1 MYYGFRNLLNP
12 YVLITVCLIILDF
25 NYQNPNLCRIMN
37 RTINFQ
43 TISWFWDLYTRNLL
57 ELDPPYQRRSVW
69 NQNYKDFF
77 IDTVLN
83 GYPAPAI
90 FIYQEITPEGVSKIS
105 IVDGKQRLSTL
116 FEFAKNEFPVYEE
129 ATIER
134 LRGKYFKNLEIED
147 KQNFWKYQFAI
158 EYLPSSDEKIIGNI
172 FDRINRNVIKLTPQE
187 LRHAK
192 FNGVFI
198 TAVEDLTIW
207 MFENLGSNFPTID
220 RKSKKQMK
228 DVEMV
233 AQLLLFLEEGVRA
246 YKQDYIDKSFSER
259 DSNWEDKE
267 KIEDEF
273 RRTIEA
279 IKNLISLDINLSKTR
294 LKNQAD
300 FYSLFGAIAELNRE
314 NKLII
319 NQEVSAKIKN
329 FIELVENPNIR
340 NQSIDQLTDYQKNAR
355 EYYTEVKQSF
365 TDSGAR
371 KTRIRIMKSVIRGNN

>member
-1 MYYGFRNLLNP
+1 
-12 YVLITVCLIILDF
+12 
-25 NYQNPNLCRIMN
+25 MN

-43 TISWFWDLYTRNLL
+43 TISWFWDLHTRKLI

-69 NQNYKDFF
+69 NQDYKDYF

-116 FEFAKNEFPVYEE
+116 FEFANNEFPVYEK
-129 ATIER
+129 ATIAR
-134 LRGKYFKNLEIED
+134 FRGKYFKDLDIEA

-172 FDRINRNVIKLTPQE
+172 FDRINRNVIKLTSQE

-207 MFENLGSNFPTID
+207 MFEYLGGNFPTID
-220 RKSKKQMK
+220 QRTKKQMK

-233 AQLLLFLEEGVRA
+233 AQLLLFLEEGVRT
-246 YKQDYIDKSFSER
+246 YSQEYLDKSFSDR
-259 DSNWEDKE
+259 DIDWEDKDN
-267 KIEDEF
+267 IENEF
-273 RRTIEA
+273 RHTIES
-279 IKNLISLDINLSKTR
+279 IKTILELSQDINLSKTR

-300 FYSLFGAIAELNRE
+300 FYSLFGAVAELNRE
-314 NKLII
+314 NKLNI
-319 NQEVSAKIKN
+319 NKKIGERIKN
-329 FIELVENPNIR
+329 FLELVEDKELR
-340 NQSIDQLTDYQKNAR
+340 NESRDPLDDYHKNALD
-355 EYYTEVKQSF
+355 YYKAVKQSF

-371 KTRIRIMKSVIRGNN
+371 KTRIRIMKSVIQGNN

>member
-1 MYYGFRNLLNP
+1 
-12 YVLITVCLIILDF
+12 
-25 NYQNPNLCRIMN
+25 MN

-43 TISWFWDLYTRNLL
+43 TISWFWDLHTRKLI

-69 NQNYKDFF
+69 NQDYKDYF

-116 FEFAKNEFPVYEE
+116 FEFANNEFPVYEK
-129 ATIER
+129 ATIAR
-134 LRGKYFKNLEIED
+134 LRGKYFKDLDIEA

-172 FDRINRNVIKLTPQE
+172 FDRINRNIIKLTSQE

-207 MFENLGSNFPTID
+207 MFEYLGGNFPNID
-220 RKSKKQMK
+220 QRTKKQMK
-228 DVEMV
+228 DVEIV

-246 YKQDYIDKSFSER
+246 YSQEYLDKSFSER
-259 DSNWEDKE
+259 DINWESQE
-267 KIEDEF
+267 EVENEF
-273 RRTIEA
+273 RHTIES
-279 IKNLISLDINLSKTR
+279 IKEILEFSQDINLSKTR

-300 FYSLFGAIAELNRE
+300 FYSLFGAVAELNRE
-314 NKLII
+314 NTLNASAEIGERIKKFL
-319 NQEVSAKIKN
+319 EV
-329 FIELVENPNIR
+329 IEDEKIR
-340 NQSIDQLTDYQKNAR
+340 NQAIDSLNNYQINAL
-355 EYYTEVKQSF
+355 EYYKAVKQSF

-371 KTRIRIMKSVIRGNN
+371 KTRIRIMKSVIQGSFNL

>member
-1 MYYGFRNLLNP
+1 
-12 YVLITVCLIILDF
+12 
-25 NYQNPNLCRIMN
+25 MN

-43 TISWFWDLYTRNLL
+43 TISWFWDLHTRKLI

-69 NQNYKDFF
+69 NQDYKDYF

-116 FEFAKNEFPVYEE
+116 FEFANNEFPVYEN
-129 ATIER
+129 ATISR
-134 LRGKYFKNLEIED
+134 LRGKYFKDLDVDD

-172 FDRINRNVIKLTPQE
+172 FDRINRNVIKLTSQE

-207 MFENLGSNFPTID
+207 MFEYLGGNFPTID
-220 RKSKKQMK
+220 QRTKKQMK

-246 YKQDYIDKSFSER
+246 YSQEYLDKSFSDR
-259 DSNWEDKE
+259 DIDWEDKDN
-267 KIEDEF
+267 IENEF
-273 RRTIEA
+273 RHTIES
-279 IKNLISLDINLSKTR
+279 IKTILELSQDINLSKTR

-300 FYSLFGAIAELNRE
+300 FYSLFGAVAELNRE
-314 NKLII
+314 NKLNI
-319 NQEVSAKIKN
+319 NKKIGERIKN
-329 FIELVENPNIR
+329 FLELVEDKELR
-340 NQSIDQLTDYQKNAR
+340 NESRDPLDDYHRNALD
-355 EYYTEVKQSF
+355 YYKAVKQSF

-371 KTRIRIMKSVIRGNN
+371 KTRIRIMKSVIQGNN

>member
-1 MYYGFRNLLNP
+1 LQQRFAIA
-12 YVLITVCLIILDF
+12 ITTNCIIILDANFQIF
-25 NYQNPNLCRIMN
+25 NLGNTMN

-43 TISWFWDLYTRNLL
+43 TISWFWDLHTRKLI

-69 NQNYKDFF
+69 NQDYKDYF

-116 FEFAKNEFPVYEE
+116 FEFANNEFPVYEN
-129 ATIER
+129 ATISR
-134 LRGKYFKNLEIED
+134 LRGKYFKDLDVDD

-172 FDRINRNVIKLTPQE
+172 FDRINRNVIKLTCQE

-207 MFENLGSNFPTID
+207 MFEYLGGNFPTID
-220 RKSKKQMK
+220 QRTKKQMK

-246 YKQDYIDKSFSER
+246 YSQEYLDKSFSDR
-259 DSNWEDKE
+259 DIDWEYEENIKA
-267 KIEDEF
+267 EF
-273 RRTIEA
+273 RYTVESIKTILE
-279 IKNLISLDINLSKTR
+279 LSQDINLSKTR

-314 NKLII
+314 NELNITKEIGERIKSFL
-319 NQEVSAKIKN
+319 EVVEDK
-329 FIELVENPNIR
+329 ELR
-340 NQSIDQLTDYQKNAR
+340 NVSRDSLDDYHRNALD
-355 EYYTEVKQSF
+355 YYKAVKQSF

-371 KTRIRIMKSVIRGNN
+371 KTRIGIMKSVIQGNH

>member
-1 MYYGFRNLLNP
+1 
-12 YVLITVCLIILDF
+12 
-25 NYQNPNLCRIMN
+25 MN

-43 TISWFWDLYTRNLL
+43 TISWFWDLHTRKLI

-69 NQNYKDFF
+69 NQDYKDYF

-116 FEFAKNEFPVYEE
+116 FEFANNEFPVYEN
-129 ATIER
+129 ATISR
-134 LRGKYFKNLEIED
+134 LRGKYFKDLDVDD

-172 FDRINRNVIKLTPQE
+172 FDRINRNVIKLTLQE

-207 MFENLGSNFPTID
+207 MFEYLGGNFPTID
-220 RKSKKQMK
+220 QRTKKQMK

-233 AQLLLFLEEGVRA
+233 AQLLLFVEEGVRA
-246 YKQDYIDKSFSER
+246 YSQEYLDKSFSDR
-259 DSNWEDKE
+259 DIDWENKDN
-267 KIEDEF
+267 IENEF
-273 RRTIEA
+273 RHTIES
-279 IKNLISLDINLSKTR
+279 IKKILELSQDINLSKTR

-300 FYSLFGAIAELNRE
+300 FYSLFGAVAELNRE
-314 NKLII
+314 NELNITKEIGERIKSFL
-319 NQEVSAKIKN
+319 EVVEDK
-329 FIELVENPNIR
+329 ELENVSRDSLDDYNR
-340 NQSIDQLTDYQKNAR
+340 NALDYYKA
-355 EYYTEVKQSF
+355 VKQSF
-365 TDSGAR
+365 TDSGTR
-371 KTRIRIMKSVIRGNN
+371 KTRIRIMKSVIQGSFN

>member
-1 MYYGFRNLLNP
+1 
-12 YVLITVCLIILDF
+12 
-25 NYQNPNLCRIMN
+25 MN

-43 TISWFWDLYTRNLL
+43 TISWFWDLHTRKLL
-57 ELDPPYQRRSVW
+57 ELYPPYQRRSVW
-69 NQNYKDFF
+69 NQDYKDYF

-116 FEFAKNEFPVYEE
+116 FEFANNEFPVYEK
-129 ATIER
+129 ATIAR
-134 LRGKYFKNLEIED
+134 FRGKYFKDLDIEA

-172 FDRINRNVIKLTPQE
+172 FDRINRNVIKLTSQE

-207 MFENLGSNFPTID
+207 MFEYLGGNFPTID
-220 RKSKKQMK
+220 QRTKKQMK

-246 YKQDYIDKSFSER
+246 YSQEYLDKSFSDR
-259 DSNWEDKE
+259 DIDWEDKDN
-267 KIEDEF
+267 IENEF
-273 RRTIEA
+273 RHTIES
-279 IKNLISLDINLSKTR
+279 IKTILELSQDINLSKTR

-300 FYSLFGAIAELNRE
+300 FYSLFGAVAELNRE
-314 NKLII
+314 NKLNI
-319 NQEVSAKIKN
+319 NKKIGERIKN
-329 FIELVENPNIR
+329 FLELVEDKELR
-340 NQSIDQLTDYQKNAR
+340 NESRDPLDDYHRNALD
-355 EYYTEVKQSF
+355 YYKAVKQSF

-371 KTRIRIMKSVIRGNN
+371 KTRIRIMKSVIQGNN

>member
-1 MYYGFRNLLNP
+1 
-12 YVLITVCLIILDF
+12 
-25 NYQNPNLCRIMN
+25 MN

-43 TISWFWDLYTRNLL
+43 TISWFWDLHTRKLI

-69 NQNYKDFF
+69 NQDYKDYF

-116 FEFAKNEFPVYEE
+116 FEFANNEFPVYEK
-129 ATIER
+129 ATIAR
-134 LRGKYFKNLEIED
+134 FRGKYFKDLDIEA

-172 FDRINRNVIKLTPQE
+172 FDRINRNVIKLTSQE

-207 MFENLGSNFPTID
+207 MFEYLGGNFPTID
-220 RKSKKQMK
+220 QRTKKQMK

-233 AQLLLFLEEGVRA
+233 AQLLLFLEEGVRT
-246 YKQDYIDKSFSER
+246 YSQEYLDKSFSDR
-259 DSNWEDKE
+259 DIDWEDKDN
-267 KIEDEF
+267 IENEF
-273 RRTIEA
+273 RHTIES
-279 IKNLISLDINLSKTR
+279 IKTILELSQDINLSKTR

-300 FYSLFGAIAELNRE
+300 FYSLFGAVAELNRE
-314 NKLII
+314 NKLNI
-319 NQEVSAKIKN
+319 NKKIGERIKN
-329 FIELVENPNIR
+329 FLELVEDKELR
-340 NQSIDQLTDYQKNAR
+340 NESRDPLDDYHKNALD
-355 EYYTEVKQSF
+355 YYKAVKQYQIKHLQADLSLQQ
-365 TDSGAR
+365 
-371 KTRIRIMKSVIRGNN
+371 